1 MSPWAAADY
10 LCGSIHRIPRA
21 ADIMRFQL
29 SRLFGSL
36 VATACVTGMLI
47 VDEWR
52 DSPRF
57 PLGLAGGRAQADEPL
72 TASQAAVAPKP
83 TANPVPAPRTMV
95 LPGETFVVAGRTAF
109 IFHPMSKPTMAKP
122 TTAKP
127 GAKQGETPAATAAT
141 PAKPGTDSADGK
153 SSLAAPKRPQPWV
166 LYAPTLPPLPDSHEK
181 WMHERFTEAGIAVA
195 GIDVGEAY
203 GSPEGQRLFTELY
216 RELVERR
223 GFAAKPVVLGRSRGG
238 LLVAAWAGANPD
250 KVAGLAGIYPV
261 FDFRSYPGLA
271 NAAGAYGLKPDQLE
285 ARRVELNPIEQ
296 ADRLAR
302 AKVPVFL
309 IHGDVDRVVPLRENS
324 GEFTARYKAA
334 GAENLVRLVVPE
346 GQGHNFW
353 PGFFRCQELIDF
365 VIAHL

>member
-1 MSPWAAADY
+1 MRFRTVLLVASLSAIVFSVAKSPTHRDWSAPFKARLAHADELPRDGRVTAAA
-10 LCGSIHRIPRA
+10 PQA
-21 ADIMRFQL
+21 ATAPQPA
-29 SRLFGSL
+29 
-36 VATACVTGMLI
+36 VATPT
-47 VDEWR
+47 
-52 DSPRF
+52 
-57 PLGLAGGRAQADEPL
+57 
-72 TASQAAVAPKP
+72 KP
-83 TANPVPAPRTMV
+83 TPSPRTMI
-95 LPGETFVVAGRTAF
+95 LPGETFVVADRTAF
-109 IFHPMSKPTMAKP
+109 LF
-122 TTAKP
+122 
-127 GAKQGETPAATAAT
+127 TPATKPSASPAPSPT
-141 PAKPGTDSADGK
+141 PSA
-153 SSLAAPKRPQPWV
+153 SRRRQPWV

-203 GSPEGQRLFTELY
+203 GSPEGQRLFSELH

-250 KVAGLAGIYPV
+250 KVAALAGIYPV

-271 NAAGAYGLKPDQLE
+271 NAASAYGLKPEQLE
-285 ARRVELNPIEQ
+285 ARRVELNPIET

-324 GEFTARYKAA
+324 GEFAARYKAA
-334 GAENLVRLVVPE
+334 GAESLVKLVVPE

-353 PGFFRCQELIDF
+353 PGFFRCQEIVDF
-365 VIAHL
+365 VIAQAAKTATP

>member
-1 MSPWAAADY
+1 
-10 LCGSIHRIPRA
+10 
-21 ADIMRFQL
+21 MRFQL

-36 VATACVTGMLI
+36 LATTCIAGMLI
-47 VDEWR
+47 VDER
-52 DSPRF
+52 FDSPRF
-57 PLGLAGGRAQADEPL
+57 PPGFKGCRVQADEPQN
-72 TASQAAVAPKP
+72 AGQAAVTP
-83 TANPVPAPRTMV
+83 TPALTPTPTQSPTQPTPTQPTPAPRTMI

-109 IFHPMSKPTMAKP
+109 IFHPMAKP
-122 TTAKP
+122 TSAKP
-127 GAKQGETPAATAAT
+127 GAKLGESQAAPAAV
-141 PAKPGTDSADGK
+141 PAKPATDSADGK
-153 SSLAAPKRPQPWV
+153 PSVVAPRRPQPWV

-203 GSPEGQRLFTELY
+203 GSPEGQRLFSELY

-271 NAAGAYGLKPDQLE
+271 NAAGAYGLKPDQLD
-285 ARRVELNPIEQ
+285 ARRIELNPIEQ

-309 IHGDVDRVVPLRENS
+309 IHGDMDRVVPLRENS
-324 GEFTARYKAA
+324 GEFAARYKAA
-334 GAENLVRLVVPE
+334 GAETLLRLVVPE

-353 PGFFRCQELIDF
+353 PGFFRCQELVDF

>member
-1 MSPWAAADY
+1 M
-10 LCGSIHRIPRA
+10 I
-21 ADIMRFQL
+21 
-29 SRLFGSL
+29 
-36 VATACVTGMLI
+36 
-47 VDEWR
+47 
-52 DSPRF
+52 
-57 PLGLAGGRAQADEPL
+57 
-72 TASQAAVAPKP
+72 
-83 TANPVPAPRTMV
+83 

-109 IFHPMSKPTMAKP
+109 LF
-122 TTAKP
+122 
-127 GAKQGETPAATAAT
+127 TPATKPSASPAPAPT
-141 PAKPGTDSADGK
+141 PSA
-153 SSLAAPKRPQPWV
+153 SRRRQPWV

-203 GSPEGQRLFTELY
+203 GSPEGQRLFSELH

-250 KVAGLAGIYPV
+250 KVAALAGIYPV

-271 NAAGAYGLKPDQLE
+271 NAASAYGLKPEQLD
-285 ARRVELNPIEQ
+285 ARRVELNPIET

-324 GEFTARYKAA
+324 GEFAARYKAA
-334 GAENLVRLVVPE
+334 GAESLVKLVVPE

-353 PGFFRCQELIDF
+353 PGFFRCQELVDF
-365 VIAHL
+365 VIAQAAKTATP